1 MPSSRRLS
9 FLNAGGRNSISNFAS
24 SYTRAQKFLAVER
37 GPSEE
42 DLSPCTS
49 PETPAAEGLIS
60 IRPSGQSESAIDDEE
75 SSVGNLPHQFN
86 RIDTFDFPHDE
97 TTTLIRRLSH
107 SSSTIA
113 RTGES
118 TVPQTIFNS
127 MNTLIGIG
135 MLSLPFG
142 FRLSGWI
149 FGTIILASSSYIT
162 GMTAKMLGRILK
174 RYPSLNSYGDIAE
187 QTGHKSSIGSKTAH
201 YVVTAI
207 FIVDLLGALVELVIL
222 FGDSFFLLY
231 PQIPKPAYKAILI
244 LASFCLSFLLL
255 STLSFL
261 SLLGLLCTNALIVIL
276 IICGFFTSNSPGSL
290 LHPSATSWWPKSAM
304 EVFMSLGIF
313 FAPWGGHP
321 VFPELYRDMR
331 HPLKYPKVANTSFF
345 LVFDLNYLVAVAGY
359 LMFGSQCED
368 SITKN
373 LMSNANFPLWVTP
386 AICILMGLLPISKIP
401 LLAKPVVNVYESYFH
416 LGSSTIVVKNGQ
428 REENYST
435 GQIVSRMVFFA
446 FMLAMSLVFTLFGK
460 VLAFLGSAVVF
471 TMCMTC
477 PLLFYLVL
485 MKDQITSFQRTL
497 LYIGVA
503 VGSVCS
509 VVGTIASISI
519 VT

>member
-1 MPSSRRLS
+1 M
-9 FLNAGGRNSISNFAS
+9 
-24 SYTRAQKFLAVER
+24 QEKFLAVER

-49 PETPAAEGLIS
+49 PETPAAEGSIS

-75 SSVGNLPHQFN
+75 SSVGNSPHQFN

-97 TTTLIRRLSH
+97 TTTLIRRSSH

-244 LASFCLSFLLL
+244 LASFCLSFLSL

-313 FAPWGGHP
+313 MAPWGGHP

-373 LMSNANFPLWVTP
+373 LMSNANFPSWVTP

-446 FMLAMSLVFTLFGK
+446 FMLAMSLVFTSFGK

-503 VGSVCS
+503 VGFVCS